1 MRKNV
6 NSEVTMNAPIQD
18 YAYPDDLAPAAAY
31 DRILQFL
38 SLQRRKLEQCLCKVM
53 SPMGRKS
60 KQL

>member
-53 SPMGRKS
+53 SPMG
-60 KQL
+60 